1 MNIVLSSK
9 VSKDSREALEELLYF
24 NPRQHVVREGIVEVV
39 QRFGKP
45 RVVES
50 GDGLSIQ
57 VGEQPAQALFAFD
70 QDGDPDLPVGLVV
83 FLRTTPDEVAI
94 MHMAVDPEYALQGQ
108 QAGMGLGVVLME
120 KVKDICRRIVG
131 VKQIALSYRKGIV
144 IRL

>member
-9 VSKDSREALEELLYF
+9 VSKDSREALEDLLYF

-39 QRFGKP
+39 QKFGKP

-70 QDGDPDLPVGLVV
+70 LDGDRDVPVGLVV
-83 FLRTTPDEVAI
+83 FLRTQPDEVAI
-94 MHMAVDPEYALQGQ
+94 MHMAVDADYALKGR

-120 KVKDICRRIVG
+120 QVKDLCRRIVG
-131 VKQIALSYRKGIV
+131 VKKIALSYRRGIV